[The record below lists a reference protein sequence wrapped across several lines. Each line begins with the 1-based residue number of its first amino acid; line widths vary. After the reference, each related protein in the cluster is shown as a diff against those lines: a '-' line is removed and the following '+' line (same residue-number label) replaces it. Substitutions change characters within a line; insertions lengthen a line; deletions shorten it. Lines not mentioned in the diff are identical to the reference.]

1 MKPYKTLMLFF
12 ILCTMFIT
20 INQIDIYADSVEG
33 TCGKHI
39 TWKLEDGVLRI
50 WGKGNMPECK
60 HKKLELLEGAINCTD
75 DSDCMDWNYYNWEI
89 KSVIIE
95 EGITSISSHAFFRL
109 YNAESIV
116 IPSSVKTI
124 GHAAFSGSGFHQI
137 IIPDS
142 VTSIG
147 EAAFLGCGSLK
158 NVMLPKHIKK
168 IKKMTFDSCCSLKQ
182 VNIPLKTKTIGKSAF
197 NHCCALKEISI
208 PQTLKTIDEMAF
220 NGCTCLEKINLIG
233 KSTLQ
238 SIGFAAFSECSIKQF
253 TIPASVVKID
263 SAAISGAKK
272 IKVDKK
278 NKKYKSKNG
287 VVFSKNGKTLVCYP
301 ANKKG
306 STYAIPK
313 GVKTIGSYA
322 FSDTSGWVSN
332 KYLKKVIMPDSV
344 TTIKEEAFC
353 CVKNLRTVRFS
364 KKLKKVENSAFSHC
378 SLTSLELPNSLT
390 YIGISAFDCEH
401 IKGTITIPKNVKTI
415 KTDAFTSMFKIKK
428 IVVKSKKLKD
438 VGKHIFWGLKKNTK
452 IYLPKSKQETYK
464 KIFTKKNMKETLKFV
479 YQ

>member
-1 MKPYKTLMLFF
+1 
-12 ILCTMFIT
+12 MFIT

-168 IKKMTFDSCCSLKQ
+168 IKKMTF
-182 VNIPLKTKTIGKSAF
+182 IA
-197 NHCCALKEISI
+197 
-208 PQTLKTIDEMAF
+208 
-220 NGCTCLEKINLIG
+220 
-233 KSTLQ
+233 
-238 SIGFAAFSECSIKQF
+238 
-253 TIPASVVKID
+253 VV
-263 SAAISGAKK
+263 
-272 IKVDKK
+272 
-278 NKKYKSKNG
+278 
-287 VVFSKNGKTLVCYP
+287 P
-301 ANKKG
+301 
-306 STYAIPK
+306 
-313 GVKTIGSYA
+313 
-322 FSDTSGWVSN
+322 
-332 KYLKKVIMPDSV
+332 
-344 TTIKEEAFC
+344 
-353 CVKNLRTVRFS
+353 
-364 KKLKKVENSAFSHC
+364 
-378 SLTSLELPNSLT
+378 
-390 YIGISAFDCEH
+390 
-401 IKGTITIPKNVKTI
+401 
-415 KTDAFTSMFKIKK
+415 
-428 IVVKSKKLKD
+428 
-438 VGKHIFWGLKKNTK
+438 
-452 IYLPKSKQETYK
+452 
-464 KIFTKKNMKETLKFV
+464 
-479 YQ
+479 